1 LISSDAD
8 GYTLAHP
15 QHITQSGI
23 QPETRMPLTSERLV
37 VCASHSPGKERDV
50 EHVFGQRF
58 RSALTSAAERVLRFD
73 PELVVVFG
81 GDHRRAFR
89 HVVPAFGVA
98 ISASILAEGGH
109 PAGDLDVPSEVA
121 RGLCEHLLSAGF
133 DVAACRDIGLDH
145 AFAQPVRDLV
155 GELAAKPVIPI
166 PVNCATA
173 PLPTGRRVAAFAT
186 EVGRFLDSLDER
198 VLVIGTGG
206 LSHSPPSLEVDTYDI
221 SDEERARIIA
231 EGMADARNRIR
242 PDWDTEVLDAMGSWD
257 LDALIGL
264 IDTAHARAGAGAN
277 EVRTWV
283 AAGAAGGGHPVV
295 PMVYE
300 PVPEWITGMAVA
312 TSA

>member
-1 LISSDAD
+1 V
-8 GYTLAHP
+8 
-15 QHITQSGI
+15 
-23 QPETRMPLTSERLV
+23 TSQRLV

-50 EHVFGQRF
+50 EHAFGRRF
-58 RSALTSAAERVLRFD
+58 RSALTAAAERVQRFD

-98 ISASILAEGGH
+98 MSASILAEGGH

-121 RGLCEHLLSAGF
+121 RRLCEHLLSAGF

-145 AFAQPVRDLV
+145 AFAQPVRDIV
-155 GELAAKPVIPI
+155 GELAAKPVIPVA
-166 PVNCATA
+166 VNCATA
-173 PLPTGRRVAAFAT
+173 PLPAGRRVAAFAT

-206 LSHSPPSLEVDTYDI
+206 LSHSPPSLEVDTYDL
-221 SDEERARIIA
+221 SDEDRARIIA
-231 EGMADARNRIR
+231 EGLADARNKIR
-242 PDWDTEVLDAMGSWD
+242 PDWDAEVLDAMGSWD
-257 LDALIGL
+257 LDALIRL
-264 IDTAHARAGAGAN
+264 VDTAHVRAGAGAN

-283 AAGAAGGGHPVV
+283 AAGAAGGGYPVV

-312 TSA
+312 TSV